1 MKPSAQSTRELFI
14 RRLLVQIALVL
25 VAVMYLAPLLWML
38 DTSLKTEH
46 QAMAQLP
53 SSPARALSTLMIPHP
68 LHPANYRKVISSP
81 FFRMQ
86 LYARNTLIIA
96 LLVALGSMLS
106 ASLVAYA
113 LTKLRWYGRN
123 VLFWIVMGSMM
134 LPFSVMMV
142 PLYRI
147 YREFGWIGTNLPLW
161 LPTFLA
167 PPFYVFLL
175 RQFYLTIP
183 NELTEAAVI
192 DGAGPFRVWWYI
204 MVPLTRPALLV
215 VGIFSFVASWN
226 NFIGPLVYLTH
237 QRTYT
242 LALALQFFQ
251 TRHGGVAHTLLMA
264 ATVLVVLP
272 IIIIFFL
279 AQKTFI
285 RGIATTGIKG

>member
-1 MKPSAQSTRELFI
+1 MKLSGEKPSVLLT
-14 RRLLVQIALVL
+14 RRLMIQIALL
-25 VAVMYLAPLLWML
+25 MVAVIYLAPLFWML
-38 DTSLKTEH
+38 DTSLKTER
-46 QAMAQLP
+46 QAMTHLP
-53 SSPARALSTLMIPHP
+53 SNPTQAFATLLIPHP
-68 LHPANYRKVISSP
+68 LHPQNYRKVISSP

-96 LLVALGSMLS
+96 LLVAIGSMLS

-123 VLFWIVMGSMM
+123 ILFWVVMGSMM

-192 DGAGPFRVWWYI
+192 DGAGPFRIWWYI

-215 VGIFSFVASWN
+215 VGLFSFVASWN

>member
-1 MKPSAQSTRELFI
+1 MTLSRSNDSAGSI
-14 RRLLVQIALVL
+14 RRLFIQAALL
-25 VAVMYLAPLLWML
+25 MVAVIYLAPLFWML

-53 SSPARALSTLMIPHP
+53 SRPARGLADLVIPHP
-68 LHPANYRKVISSP
+68 LHPGNYSKVISSP

-96 LLVALGSMLS
+96 LLVAIGSMLS
-106 ASLVAYA
+106 ASLVAYS

-161 LPTFLA
+161 LPTFFA
-167 PPFYVFLL
+167 PPFYIFLL

-183 NELTEAAVI
+183 QELTEAAVI
-192 DGAGPFRVWWYI
+192 DGAGPFRIWWHI

-215 VGIFSFVASWN
+215 VGLFSFVASWN
-226 NFIGPLVYLTH
+226 NFMGPLVYLTH

>member
-1 MKPSAQSTRELFI
+1 MSIPGQKHSVMLTRRF
-14 RRLLVQIALVL
+14 LVQIALL
-25 VAVMYLAPLLWML
+25 AVAVIYLAPLFWML
-38 DTSLKTEH
+38 DTSVRTEH
-46 QAMAQLP
+46 QAMTQLP
-53 SSPARALSTLMIPHP
+53 SNTGKAIQTLLIPHP
-68 LHPANYRKVISSP
+68 WHVGNYRKVIESP
-81 FFRMQ
+81 FFKIQ
-86 LYARNTLIIA
+86 LYARNTLVIA
-96 LLVALGSMLS
+96 LLVAIGSMLS

-113 LTKLRWYGRN
+113 LTKLRWHGRQI
-123 VLFWIVMGSMM
+123 LFWTVLASMM

-161 LPTFLA
+161 LPTFFA
-167 PPFYVFLL
+167 PPFYIFLL

-183 NELTEAAVI
+183 NELMEAAVI
-192 DGAGPFRVWWYI
+192 DGAGPFRIWWRI

-215 VGIFSFVASWN
+215 VGLFSFVASWN

-237 QRTYT
+237 QRTFT

-272 IIIIFFL
+272 IILIFFL

>member
-1 MKPSAQSTRELFI
+1 MKSHTDQAKALFI
-14 RRLLVQIALVL
+14 RRLLVQTSLVL
-25 VAVMYLAPLLWML
+25 VAIMYLAPLFWML

-53 SSPARALSTLMIPHP
+53 SNTAGAFAMLMVPHP

-96 LLVALGSMLS
+96 MLVAVGSMLS

-123 VLFWIVMGSMM
+123 TLFWIVMGSMM

-161 LPTFLA
+161 LPTFFA

-192 DGAGPFRVWWYI
+192 DGAGPFRIWWYI

-215 VGIFSFVASWN
+215 VGLFSFVASWN

-237 QRTYT
+237 QRSYT